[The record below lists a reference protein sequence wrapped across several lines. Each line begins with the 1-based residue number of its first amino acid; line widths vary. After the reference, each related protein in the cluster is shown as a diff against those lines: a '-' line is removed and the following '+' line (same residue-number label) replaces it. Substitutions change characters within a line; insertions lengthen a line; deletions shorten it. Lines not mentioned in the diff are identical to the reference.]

1 MERITITIDED
12 LLATV
17 DGVMNRRGYTSRS
30 EAIRDLIRDA
40 ASREDIL
47 SQSGECVAVL
57 DYVYDH
63 ETRALA
69 QRLTHELHTHH
80 DLSVATMHVHLDHE
94 RCLET
99 AILRGPAP
107 ALQKLSDTVSTQR
120 GVSHASL
127 HIIPVEKA
135 HTHAHAP
142 EHSTES

>member
-1 MERITITIDED
+1 
-12 LLATV
+12 
-17 DGVMNRRGYTSRS
+17 MNRRGYTSRS
-30 EAIRDLIRDA
+30 EAIRDLIRDGA
-40 ASREDIL
+40 ARENIL
-47 SQSGECVAVL
+47 SQAGECVAVL

-80 DLSVATMHVHLDHE
+80 DLSVATMHVHLDHD

-107 ALQKLSDTVSTQR
+107 ALQKLSDVVSTQR

-127 HIIPVEKA
+127 HIIPTES
-135 HTHAHAP
+135 HTHTHTHTHD
-142 EHSTES
+142 HSTQA

>member
-1 MERITITIDED
+1 MTLMEN
-12 LLATV
+12 LMATA
-17 DGVMNRRGYTSRS
+17 DGLTNRRGYTTRS
-30 EAIRDLIRDA
+30 AAKRDQTRSA
-40 ASREDIL
+40 ASRENIL
-47 SQSGECVAVL
+47 SQEGECVAVL

-127 HIIPVEKA
+127 HIIPVEP
-135 HTHAHAP
+135 HTHAHAKD
-142 EHSTES
+142 HSSEV